1 MLTSIFKPLYYKNDA
16 QFLTNRHLMETQ
28 NLVIS
33 SDYSWFLAKNLAYAY
48 RIMKFHY
55 WNSSIMRKHE
65 KNRNVVF
72 LKRKY
77 IYLISSIT
85 DCNEEVSN
93 WRSFYPLAAKYKRNF
108 DSFCTFMAESIIC
121 QLAVSDSSQK
131 ISVNFLATFKAF
143 SQFTNPNTQA

>member
-1 MLTSIFKPLYYKNDA
+1 MNSKLLKFFTYHPNLPLKNIFF
-16 QFLTNRHLMETQ
+16 QFLSTAMKKLTANNKNQETFR
-28 NLVIS
+28 VK
-33 SDYSWFLAKNLAYAY
+33 KN
-48 RIMKFHY
+48 I
-55 WNSSIMRKHE
+55 
-65 KNRNVVF
+65 
-72 LKRKY
+72 Y

-143 SQFTNPNTQA
+143 SQFTNPNTKVWIL